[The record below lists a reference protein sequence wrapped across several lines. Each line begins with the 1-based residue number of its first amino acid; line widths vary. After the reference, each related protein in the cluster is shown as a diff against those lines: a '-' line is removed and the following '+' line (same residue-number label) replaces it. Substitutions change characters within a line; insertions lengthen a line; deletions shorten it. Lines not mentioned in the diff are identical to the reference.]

1 MPTPVT
7 IHAHLPPD
15 QEIRVTITDHG
26 NTVEEFTL
34 NDKERALR
42 YLQDGGEINIRETAK
57 VEATP
62 SPQKKNADGALPS
75 A

>member
-7 IHAHLPPD
+7 IHAHLPPAK
-15 QEIRVTITDHG
+15 EIRVKITDHG

-34 NDKERALR
+34 QDEERALR

-57 VEATP
+57 FKATP
-62 SPQKKNADGALPS
+62 SPDQASDG
-75 A
+75 